1 MTTATQFKG
10 FEARTDKGTP
20 VFVLNEGILTD
31 GTPAY
36 KVRMGA
42 MSAYYATSH
51 GAAREPSYNGATG
64 WIAKSRIIR
73 KRVR

>member
-20 VFVLNEGILTD
+20 VFVMNEGILEN

-36 KVRMGA
+36 KVRLGV
-42 MSAYYATSH
+42 MSAYYGTSH
-51 GAAREPSYNGATG
+51 GAAREPHYDGATG
-64 WIAKSRIIR
+64 WIAKSKIIR